1 MAERNLDFDR
11 PIDRK
16 GTKCLKY
23 DFAVERGMPADILPL
38 WVADMDFQTSSYI
51 QDAIVETASHG
62 IFGYSESDDA
72 YFEALQGWMRRRHQF
87 EIEKKWVV
95 KTPGIVLALAMA
107 VRAYTKCGDGVLL
120 QSPVYYPFS
129 EVIRDNGRR
138 VISND
143 LVLGEDNRYH
153 IDFVDFEDKI
163 VRENIKLFLL
173 CNPHNPVGRVWTEEE
188 LLHIGQICLRHGV
201 TVVSDEIHHDFIFKG
216 QHHVFAGLSD
226 ALADITVT
234 CTSPSKTF
242 NVAGLQA
249 SNIIIKNENL
259 RKAFI
264 HQLDA
269 AGVSQ
274 IGLMGLV
281 ACQAAYAHGD
291 EWYEGML
298 SYVRG
303 NIDYVRSFVEERL
316 PDIRMIDLEG
326 TYLAWL
332 DFRGTG
338 LCQKELEDKVIYE
351 AGLWLDSGAI
361 FGKSGKGF
369 ERINV
374 ACPRSTV
381 QEAMERIEKA
391 FTK

>member
-107 VRAYTKCGDGVLL
+107 VKAYTKCGDGVLL

-153 IDFVDFEDKI
+153 IDLSLI
-163 VRENIKLFLL
+163 
-173 CNPHNPVGRVWTEEE
+173 
-188 LLHIGQICLRHGV
+188 HI
-201 TVVSDEIHHDFIFKG
+201 
-216 QHHVFAGLSD
+216 
-226 ALADITVT
+226 
-234 CTSPSKTF
+234 
-242 NVAGLQA
+242 
-249 SNIIIKNENL
+249 
-259 RKAFI
+259 
-264 HQLDA
+264 
-269 AGVSQ
+269 
-274 IGLMGLV
+274 
-281 ACQAAYAHGD
+281 
-291 EWYEGML
+291 
-298 SYVRG
+298 
-303 NIDYVRSFVEERL
+303 
-316 PDIRMIDLEG
+316 
-326 TYLAWL
+326 
-332 DFRGTG
+332 
-338 LCQKELEDKVIYE
+338 
-351 AGLWLDSGAI
+351 
-361 FGKSGKGF
+361 
-369 ERINV
+369 
-374 ACPRSTV
+374 
-381 QEAMERIEKA
+381 
-391 FTK
+391 

>member
-1 MAERNLDFDR
+1 M
-11 PIDRK
+11 
-16 GTKCLKY
+16 
-23 DFAVERGMPADILPL
+23 
-38 WVADMDFQTSSYI
+38 
-51 QDAIVETASHG
+51 
-62 IFGYSESDDA
+62 
-72 YFEALQGWMRRRHQF
+72 
-87 EIEKKWVV
+87 
-95 KTPGIVLALAMA
+95 
-107 VRAYTKCGDGVLL
+107 
-120 QSPVYYPFS
+120 
-129 EVIRDNGRR
+129 
-138 VISND
+138 
-143 LVLGEDNRYH
+143 
-153 IDFVDFEDKI
+153 
-163 VRENIKLFLL
+163 
-173 CNPHNPVGRVWTEEE
+173 
-188 LLHIGQICLRHGV
+188 HIGQICLRHGV

-303 NIDYVRSFVEERL
+303 KY
-316 PDIRMIDLEG
+316 
-326 TYLAWL
+326 
-332 DFRGTG
+332 
-338 LCQKELEDKVIYE
+338 
-351 AGLWLDSGAI
+351 
-361 FGKSGKGF
+361 
-369 ERINV
+369 
-374 ACPRSTV
+374 
-381 QEAMERIEKA
+381 
-391 FTK
+391 

>member
-1 MAERNLDFDR
+1 M
-11 PIDRK
+11 
-16 GTKCLKY
+16 
-23 DFAVERGMPADILPL
+23 
-38 WVADMDFQTSSYI
+38 
-51 QDAIVETASHG
+51 
-62 IFGYSESDDA
+62 
-72 YFEALQGWMRRRHQF
+72 
-87 EIEKKWVV
+87 
-95 KTPGIVLALAMA
+95 
-107 VRAYTKCGDGVLL
+107 
-120 QSPVYYPFS
+120 
-129 EVIRDNGRR
+129 
-138 VISND
+138 
-143 LVLGEDNRYH
+143 VLGEDNRYH

-274 IGLMGLV
+274 IGLMGPV
-281 ACQAAYAHGD
+281 
-291 EWYEGML
+291 
-298 SYVRG
+298 
-303 NIDYVRSFVEERL
+303 RL
-316 PDIRMIDLEG
+316 PMHMG
-326 TYLAWL
+326 TS
-332 DFRGTG
+332 GT
-338 LCQKELEDKVIYE
+338 KVCFLMCGEI
-351 AGLWLDSGAI
+351 LTMSDPL
-361 FGKSGKGF
+361 
-369 ERINV
+369 
-374 ACPRSTV
+374 
-381 QEAMERIEKA
+381 
-391 FTK
+391 